1 MKPISK
7 TTPATIN
14 NPSNKCPKCGINP
27 NSGKPSCCVR
37 GGAWF
42 ENCGDAGDSNSDHTW
57 AEGLRAC
64 KGVTEKAQTQ
74 VLLPRFTIANQ
85 TRNNVEHQ
93 THDSD
98 INNVVSPVENV
109 FNVHT
114 DNSMCY
120 DGIINL
126 GVWMSTL
133 ITTLNM

>member
-1 MKPISK
+1 MEGAPPGTS
-7 TTPATIN
+7 TSTSA
-14 NPSNKCPKCGINP
+14 KCPKCGTNP

-42 ENCGDAGDSNSDHTW
+42 ENCGDAGDSDFDHTW

-74 VLLPRFTIANQ
+74 VLLPRFTVANQ

-93 THDSD
+93 TNDFVT
-98 INNVVSPVENV
+98 NVSPVERV

-126 GVWMSTL
+126 GVL
-133 ITTLNM
+133 ISILVTTLNM